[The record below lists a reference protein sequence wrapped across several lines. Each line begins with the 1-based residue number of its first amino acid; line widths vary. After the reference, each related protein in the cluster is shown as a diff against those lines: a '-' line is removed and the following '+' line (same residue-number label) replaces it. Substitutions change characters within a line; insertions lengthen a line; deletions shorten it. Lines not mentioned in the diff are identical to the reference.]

1 MKICAI
7 ICEYNPLHYGH
18 LKHIEESKKL
28 SGADAVM
35 CIMAGNFSQR
45 GEPALVNKYVRA
57 RMALDAGADIV
68 VQIPTAYVCSSAEIF
83 ATAGV
88 KIANSFDNV
97 THLSFGCETK
107 NHELLK
113 EIAKYLADEPKEFK
127 DTIRKYLD
135 EGNSMAV
142 SREKAIE
149 ELIKT
154 DKVEFS
160 EITEVYNI
168 LRKPNNI
175 LAIEYLKALY
185 KTNSKI
191 EPIFSVRENSDYTS
205 EVVNGKDT
213 SATAIRAKL
222 TKKRKASSVKK
233 LIPKTSY
240 NLLKHELEISG
251 LPDDKL
257 YSDLAMYVIKTKPL
271 KEMAQIYDMTEGLE
285 NRFKEKANKIKDLT
299 TLLLEVKSKRYT
311 YTRLKRI
318 VAKLVLG
325 INKNCVEKLYE
336 IDKLPFI
343 KVLGFSN
350 NNSKL
355 LNELNCNTNLIIRNS
370 NVVEKPSKLY
380 TELAQIE
387 DNANAVYNQ
396 LLTKTSIIADYTPD
410 LLTKTIIYK

>member
-18 LKHIEESKKL
+18 LRHIQESKEL
-28 SGADAVM
+28 SGADAIM
-35 CIMAGNFSQR
+35 CIMAGNFCQR
-45 GEPALVNKYVRA
+45 GEPAIVNKYVRA

-68 VQIPTAYVCSSAEIF
+68 CQIPTAYVCSSAETF
-83 ATAGV
+83 ALAGV
-88 KIANSFDNV
+88 MIANSFDNV

-113 EIAKYLADEPKEFK
+113 ELALFFAKEPKEYK
-127 DTIRKYLD
+127 EALKKYLD
-135 EGNSMAV
+135 EGNSLVV

-160 EITEVYNI
+160 EITEVFNI

-191 EPIFSVRENSDYTS
+191 QPIFSVRENSDYLS
-205 EVVNGKDT
+205 EVINGKDT
-213 SATAIRAKL
+213 SATAIRARL
-222 TKKRKASSVKK
+222 AKKPKASAVKK
-233 LIPKTSY
+233 LIPATSY
-240 NLLKHELEISG
+240 KLLKDEMKLSG
-251 LPDDKL
+251 LPNDRL
-257 YSDLAMYVIKTKPL
+257 YSDIAMYRIKTIPV
-271 KEMAQIYDMTEGLE
+271 KEFANIYDVSEGLE
-285 NRFKEKANKIKDLT
+285 NRFKEKATKIKDLK

-318 VAKLVLG
+318 VTGLVLG
-325 INKNCVEKLYE
+325 INKNCVEELYK
-336 IDKLPFI
+336 IKQLPYI
-343 KVLGFSN
+343 KVLGFNSN
-350 NNSKL
+350 NNSL

-370 NVVEKPSKLY
+370 NIVDNPTKLY
-380 TELAQIE
+380 TELANIE
-387 DNANAVYNQ
+387 DNANALYNQ
-396 LLTKTSIIADYTPD
+396 LLTDTRIILDYAPD
-410 LLTKTIIYK
+410 LLTKTIVYK

>member
-350 NNSKL
+350 NNAKL